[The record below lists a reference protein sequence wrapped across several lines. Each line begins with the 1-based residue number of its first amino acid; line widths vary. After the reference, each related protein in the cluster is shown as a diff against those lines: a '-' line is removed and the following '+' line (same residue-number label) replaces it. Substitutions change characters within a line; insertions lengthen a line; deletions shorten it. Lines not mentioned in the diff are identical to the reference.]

1 MKKRVFVILIALAL
15 FITASCV
22 TVFALDSETGKNDD
36 TFAGT
41 NFESNAQVE
50 GSISVDEKYVFYF
63 EAPEREYP
71 QLTEEELCA
80 PTDELIDA
88 VLSSPCMLEFTYA
101 STPNTENGTYK
112 RLSESFNGL
121 SELESREDAPSLMLE
136 KLAEYK
142 ADESAVKDYYLIC
155 LLSEE
160 VFFSRLTADEAELF
174 RELAQR

>member
-1 MKKRVFVILIALAL
+1 MIALAL
-15 FITASCV
+15 FITASFV

-36 TFAGT
+36 TLADTYFQ
-41 NFESNAQVE
+41 SNP
-50 GSISVDEKYVFYF
+50 SIFLVDGKYTYHFK
-63 EAPEREYP
+63 APEREYP
-71 QLTEEELCA
+71 QLTEEELNA

-101 STPNTENGTYK
+101 STPYTENGTYK